1 MGVLRH
7 KCAPYVSLTVHEYKR
22 RIAPVP
28 MSKDHIFLQILY
40 LR

>member
-7 KCAPYVSLTVHEYKR
+7 ECAPYVCLPVHQYKR

-28 MSKDHIFLQILY
+28 MSKDQV
-40 LR
+40 